1 MLKTFCLKI
10 IYFKTFPLKI
20 DDIGISTYTGC
31 SEHFQLRKSLPKHFI
46 KINGSM
52 ASSNEHYL
60 IVFSKSS
67 L

>member
-1 MLKTFCLKI
+1 LPGIQDAQNILFKK

-20 DDIGISTYTGC
+20 DDIGISTNTGS

-52 ASSNEHYL
+52 SS
-60 IVFSKSS
+60 IQ
-67 L
+67 